1 MVYQDGEMT
10 FNGDIQN
17 KTLCFSVYTVHKNVF
32 AYIALFIF
40 TVSAGAW
47 WLNRNRSF
55 IRKALIVLVGMGL
68 AMLVVM
74 APMSMNDEE
83 YHYNTAFIL
92 SNILMGQENV
102 FDVPDAYCDFT
113 GTVIHMNA
121 NTAFI
126 RVKEEFFSEKTDIS
140 DNAFFNG
147 GLSNMLY
154 HPIIYLA
161 PSIGITIGRLM
172 KLNFIQLYYLGRCF
186 NLFAYIF
193 LILIALKITPKYK
206 ELMLLIASL
215 PMCLHQAVSYSYDV
229 VINGMS
235 FVFVAYTFLLI
246 YREDGVTWK
255 DALVLVA
262 IGGILCPGKLVY
274 IVLLGFLFIIPKE
287 KFRDLKDRKKKLG
300 LILFGVVLI
309 FAVTQFQVV
318 LGLIKNSKD
327 AAEAA
332 QTSSI
337 VTQKY
342 TGWFIMQYPG
352 KFIQMVYITIISFVM
367 EWIRNGIGKTLA
379 GLSLP
384 IDEYLIC
391 GFAVLMVMSCFR
403 NGKDTFSLNVRQ
415 KWVCWLLVLS
425 GVFLVLLALF
435 TDTNYG
441 NAFIA
446 GVQGRYFI
454 PFIIPIILIMR
465 TDKIT
470 VNVDNNKLFCVYW
483 FLQAGVMN
491 CILSNVVY

>member
-1 MVYQDGEMT
+1 M
-10 FNGDIQN
+10 
-17 KTLCFSVYTVHKNVF
+17 
-32 AYIALFIF
+32 
-40 TVSAGAW
+40 
-47 WLNRNRSF
+47 
-55 IRKALIVLVGMGL
+55 
-68 AMLVVM
+68 
-74 APMSMNDEE
+74 
-83 YHYNTAFIL
+83 
-92 SNILMGQENV
+92 
-102 FDVPDAYCDFT
+102 
-113 GTVIHMNA
+113 
-121 NTAFI
+121 
-126 RVKEEFFSEKTDIS
+126 
-140 DNAFFNG
+140 
-147 GLSNMLY
+147 
-154 HPIIYLA
+154 
-161 PSIGITIGRLM
+161 
-172 KLNFIQLYYLGRCF
+172 
-186 NLFAYIF
+186 
-193 LILIALKITPKYK
+193 
-206 ELMLLIASL
+206 
-215 PMCLHQAVSYSYDV
+215 
-229 VINGMS
+229 
-235 FVFVAYTFLLI
+235 
-246 YREDGVTWK
+246 
-255 DALVLVA
+255 
-262 IGGILCPGKLVY
+262 
-274 IVLLGFLFIIPKE
+274 
-287 KFRDLKDRKKKLG
+287 
-300 LILFGVVLI
+300 
-309 FAVTQFQVV
+309 V